1 MAVGDES
8 QIAQFKEYDFAQKK
22 MLRRTNK
29 CFSEGISLIKTA
41 RFSGFP
47 PFKKPTVSQNSNS
60 NKERGPVLNPAKA
73 NVAPSKYFK
82 YLSIYLFSKLVVII
96 IIGTDIAHFS
106 CQT

>member
-8 QIAQFKEYDFAQKK
+8 QIAQFTASTTSHKK

-29 CFSEGISLIKTA
+29 RFSEGISLIKTA

-60 NKERGPVLNPAKA
+60 NKDRGPVLNSAKA

-82 YLSIYLFSKLVVII
+82 YLSIYLVS
-96 IIGTDIAHFS
+96 
-106 CQT
+106 